1 MARHFLYASLVFS
14 SCLIANPTGPTLD
27 SGGFVISGTS
37 SNMVVTTTANTTA
50 ISWNQFS
57 SSSTDVLTFQKS
69 PNLQGDYY
77 ILNTVTGGSA
87 SLLNGTMTTAGSG
100 IGNIYLVNPAG
111 ITVGSTGQIIAGSF
125 LASTLQLVGG
135 PSSFDPINHPDM
147 TFAGSSITTATNAGS
162 IQSLSGDVTIIGF
175 RVVNSGSISSADAVA
190 LGAGINILVQPSS
203 NDRIFIETNGTAGSL
218 GIGVNDTG
226 TITGENIILKADAN
240 PYTLAINLANPGQLS
255 LASCN
260 SGGSVKLV
268 AVRLGPACPTG
279 LGAVQVTGT
288 ILTPGCPITI
298 DGETISLQGAI
309 LNASSATTGGGT
321 IAIGNIN
328 SVCPTT
334 NVYIDSTSQV
344 ISNAT
349 TSGTGGTIN
358 IVADIS
364 LLIVGTNSSG
374 NIQSTGNSL
383 GGTGGAVQILS
394 NSYLGLDAFVNVSGS
409 TKGTIQVTAPN
420 IEVGGVSNYGTNFTP
435 PTYNIVN
442 VSPIITTA
450 ALQYALNNGNLTV
463 FANGSNSLGNITVA
477 DNFTW
482 TSGSKLSLVALN
494 TIQVN
499 YYGQMTGSVTPANQ
513 VLALNGVFINIG
525 PPAGTSQVPTGFLLT
540 SGSIQ
545 ANATESFA
553 LYGGDLA
560 NTPARLSTLSG
571 VETITF
577 GDLFLLESGAAAGAN
592 AEIQATNISIDMI
605 SGGLGIMLISANS
618 CSQAFINNTG
628 VTNTGVQIGVTT
640 APNSLTILAGSC
652 SSGNPA
658 YIGSLSGLSNIVIN
672 LTGGLTLNGGSTGA
686 NNSACIVSSG
696 GLNGTIAISAH
707 DVTLLGGSAG
717 ISNQAFI
724 ASTGNLGT
732 VSVTTVRDLFLTGGA
747 GTSALAY
754 ITSRNS
760 SFNIGRDAIITGG
773 TASLSSA
780 YIEGTQNTIS
790 GSTTTPAVKGL
801 VRRNLMLQGGS
812 NQNAVAE
819 IRSTNGDIIIDA
831 LTTPN
836 VPNNSWFTLRGGY
849 ISGANNAAANLRV
862 VGNGNIFIGS
872 VAPPNYINL
881 VGGAGGIDSYA
892 EILVGGN
899 GDIFVETISDITY
912 LGGVNGANTLGT
924 EANVQILGNGNITNI
939 AGRDMIMTSG
949 KNGPANVY
957 VQTANGTVFT
967 VIGRDLTMTGDCAV
981 PNFAIIQSGGQNGG
995 INMLVGRN
1003 ISLIGNAY
1011 IVLQNGHASLQTIS
1025 YGGTLTVTK
1034 CSKIIFGDIIIAP
1047 VTPTSEVAIPNFPAD
1062 AYYRYTFLYELFY
1075 RLCYFKCYD
1084 WFEFHDS
1091 FWNSAM
1097 YVGPGNQ
1104 NHLD

>member
-14 SCLIANPTGPTLD
+14 SCLVANPTGPTLD
-27 SGGFVISGTS
+27 SGGFVVSGS
-37 SNMVVTTTANTTA
+37 STNLVVTTTANTTA
-50 ISWNQFS
+50 ITWNQFS
-57 SSSTDVLTFQKS
+57 SNNGEMLTFQKS
-69 PNLQGDYY
+69 PNLPGDYY

-100 IGNIYLVNPAG
+100 VGNIYLVNPSG

-135 PSSFDPINHPDM
+135 ASSFDPINNPNM

-162 IQSLSGDVTIIGF
+162 IQSLNGDVTIIGF
-175 RVVNSGSISSADAVA
+175 RVVNSGSISSADTVA

-203 NDRIFIETNGTAGSL
+203 NDRIFIQANGTPGSL

-240 PYTLAINLANPGQLS
+240 PYTLAINLDNSGQLS

-268 AVRLGPACPTG
+268 AVSIAGSLCPLGS
-279 LGAVQVTGT
+279 GAVQISGT

-298 DGETISLQGAI
+298 DGKTISIQTGAL

-321 IAIGNIN
+321 ITIGNLI
-328 SVCPTT
+328 SVCPTS
-334 NVYIDSTSQV
+334 NLYIDSTSQI

-358 IVADIS
+358 ILSNNS
-364 LLIVGTNSSG
+364 LLIVGTNSAG
-374 NIQSTGNSL
+374 NIQSTGNSSF
-383 GGTGGAVQILS
+383 GTGGAIGIFS
-394 NSYLGLDAFVNVSGS
+394 RGYLGLDANVNVSGS
-409 TKGTIQVTAPN
+409 TMGTIQVTAPN
-420 IEVGGVSNYGTNFTP
+420 IEVGGAANYGTNFTP
-435 PTYNIVN
+435 PSYTIVN

-463 FANGSNSLGNITVA
+463 FANGSNSLGNVIVN

-482 TSGSKLSLVALN
+482 TSGAMLSLVALN
-494 TIQVN
+494 TVQVN
-499 YYGQMTGSVTPANQ
+499 YYGQMTGSFNPANQ
-513 VLALNGVFINIG
+513 VLALTGLAINIG
-525 PPAGTSQVPTGFLLT
+525 PSTGSSQLPTGFQLT
-540 SGSIQ
+540 SGSIV
-545 ANATESFA
+545 ATATESLAF
-553 LYGGDLA
+553 YGGNLA
-560 NTPARLSTLSG
+560 NTSASLSTLSG
-571 VETITF
+571 TETITF
-577 GDLFLLESGAAAGAN
+577 GNLFLLEAGAASGAN
-592 AEIQATNISIDMI
+592 AEIQATGVTVDMI
-605 SGGLGIMLISANS
+605 SGGLGIMLVSANS
-618 CSQAFINNTG
+618 CSQAFINSA
-628 VTNTGVQIGVTT
+628 GVQIGGSV
-640 APNSLTILAGSC
+640 APTSLTILGGSC

-672 LTGGLTLNGGSTGA
+672 LTGGLSLSGGSTGA

-696 GLNGTIAISAH
+696 GLNGSIAVSAQ
-707 DVTLLGGSAG
+707 DITLLGGLGG
-717 ISNQAFI
+717 ISNQAYI
-724 ASTGNLGT
+724 ASTGNLGA
-732 VSVTTVRDLFLTGGA
+732 VSVTTVRDLFITGG
-747 GTSALAY
+747 TSTSGSAY

-760 SFNIGRDAIITGG
+760 IFNIGRDAIITGG

-780 YIEGTQNTIS
+780 YIEGTQNTTVGGLIV
-790 GSTTTPAVKGL
+790 PAIKGL

-819 IRSTNGDIIIDA
+819 IRATNGDIIIDA

-836 VPNNSWFTLRGGY
+836 NPNNSWFTFRGGY
-849 ISGANNAAANLRV
+849 ILGANNAAANLRV
-862 VGNGNIFIGS
+862 VGNGNILVGS
-872 VAPPNYINL
+872 VSPPNYVNL

-899 GDIFVETISDITY
+899 GNIFIETISDITY

-924 EANVQILGNGNITNI
+924 EANVQIIGNGDITHV

-957 VQTANGTVFT
+957 VRTGNG
-967 VIGRDLTMTGDCAV
+967 VIVAEVIRDFTMTGDCAV
-981 PNFAIIQSGGQNGG
+981 PNFAIIDSGGQNGG
-995 INMLVGRN
+995 IDIIVGRN
-1003 ISLIGNAY
+1003 LSLIGHAT
-1011 IVLQNGHASLQTIS
+1011 IFLQNGDASMQNIF
-1025 YGGTLTVTK
+1025 YGGTLTVTG
-1034 CSKIIFGDIIIAP
+1034 CSKIVFGKRIIAP
-1047 VTPTSEVAIPNFPAD
+1047 VAPTPAPAAIPDYPAD

-1075 RLCYFKCYD
+1075 RLSYFKSYD

-1104 NHLD
+1104 SHLD